1 MGQWKEVAGKQET
14 HRKTHCWES
23 ESSAFPFMEY
33 PHDSEFFFLMIL
45 SIFLTIK
52 LVCLKSFFFFFFLV
66 IRSFTYNNQ
75 SLETTQISITS

>member
-14 HRKTHCWES
+14 HSKTHCWES

-33 PHDSEFFFLMIL
+33 PHDSEIFFFNDIHY
-45 SIFLTIK
+45 FLNHK
-52 LVCLKSFFFFFFLV
+52 LICLKSLFLFFV

-75 SLETTQISITS
+75 SLESTQISITS

>member
-33 PHDSEFFFLMIL
+33 PHDSEFFFFFFFLMIL
-45 SIFLTIK
+45 SIFLTI
-52 LVCLKSFFFFFFLV
+52 S
-66 IRSFTYNNQ
+66 
-75 SLETTQISITS
+75 

>member
-1 MGQWKEVAGKQET
+1 MGQWKEVAGRQET

-52 LVCLKSFFFFFFLV
+52 LVCLKSFFFFFFG
-66 IRSFTYNNQ
+66 N
-75 SLETTQISITS
+75 